1 MDFNLMLLITGACG
15 VVIGFGLAYFSN
27 RNKATELNMLKGELA
42 QVRDQL
48 SAARREAELKQESLT
63 RLEER
68 ADKMQSEFGAKS
80 EEVARV
86 NAEKSGLQEKIETYQ
101 KDLAQMQEQ
110 FRKDFENLANKIFD
124 EKTEKFTKQNKLS
137 LDQVLVPLKDRII
150 EFQKKVEDSHTE
162 RIKETTGLRSEL
174 KQLKEM
180 SQKMTTEAENL
191 TKALKNDSKA
201 QGNWGE
207 MILETILQGS
217 GLARDRE
224 YFLQKSFTTD
234 EGRRLQPD
242 VLIKLP
248 DDKWVVVD
256 SKVSLT
262 AYEKYNSAEEE
273 AERERYLKEHLVS
286 IRTHFRALAE
296 KRYNELSDGKNLDFT
311 LMFVPIEPAYLTA
324 LSHDQSLFNDAY
336 ERGVVMVS
344 PSTLVASLKIIAS
357 TWKHEYQNRNAQ
369 EIAKRGKLLLE
380 KFVGFT
386 EDFEKIG
393 DQIKRTNDAYGDAHN
408 KLTKGKGNLISQSQ
422 QLQDLGVKSK
432 KQISATL
439 SDSGDA

>member
-242 VLIKLP
+242 
-248 DDKWVVVD
+248 
-256 SKVSLT
+256 
-262 AYEKYNSAEEE
+262 
-273 AERERYLKEHLVS
+273 
-286 IRTHFRALAE
+286 
-296 KRYNELSDGKNLDFT
+296 
-311 LMFVPIEPAYLTA
+311 
-324 LSHDQSLFNDAY
+324 
-336 ERGVVMVS
+336 
-344 PSTLVASLKIIAS
+344 
-357 TWKHEYQNRNAQ
+357 
-369 EIAKRGKLLLE
+369 
-380 KFVGFT
+380 
-386 EDFEKIG
+386 
-393 DQIKRTNDAYGDAHN
+393 
-408 KLTKGKGNLISQSQ
+408 
-422 QLQDLGVKSK
+422 
-432 KQISATL
+432 
-439 SDSGDA
+439 